1 MDFNVNIYVKNDQRG
16 FNKNLISERLKE
28 ENQG

>member
-16 FNKNLISERLKE
+16 LNKNLGSKRYKE
-28 ENQG
+28 ENKE